1 MSETDQI
8 VAMMENPAL
17 VLETIRKA
25 YTPNEQLITDYLNSQ
40 TMLAEESRN
49 PIPEVVFNDTKSTE
63 VLNLADAGH
72 IDDDHFLSL
81 FHPDTIDRAKSAGF
95 KDIVLEAGDLTNL
108 TDLFDEYTNMSDR
121 FSAGETEIS
130 VTLGDETI
138 EFSEIEYKAHV
149 FGVLRGLYSD
159 GGYLDVEEGSRV
171 ARAMMET
178 LEYASSQDIRIHAI
192 GATAEKFNAYL
203 LEHVRDYK
211 AASALNPED
220 RNSGQNVIISEFG
233 ERDPI
238 SLFREYAEALKTDK
252 ALAFNETLKPLEK
265 EFINKAFEIVID
277 ERVGNATI
285 NRVTADSIKQIL
297 EDRQDQGYT
306 NPRVLHMHG
315 LQHFTQSDDIDNRLS
330 EMGISTQTIGFSGA
344 LDSKSLVSNIFNDRG
359 SNPEFPQNWYIAPL
373 AQYGDCLLYTS
384 DAADE

>member
-1 MSETDQI
+1 
-8 VAMMENPAL
+8 
-17 VLETIRKA
+17 
-25 YTPNEQLITDYLNSQ
+25 
-40 TMLAEESRN
+40 
-49 PIPEVVFNDTKSTE
+49 
-63 VLNLADAGH
+63 
-72 IDDDHFLSL
+72 
-81 FHPDTIDRAKSAGF
+81 
-95 KDIVLEAGDLTNL
+95 
-108 TDLFDEYTNMSDR
+108 
-121 FSAGETEIS
+121 
-130 VTLGDETI
+130 
-138 EFSEIEYKAHV
+138 
-149 FGVLRGLYSD
+149 
-159 GGYLDVEEGSRV
+159 
-171 ARAMMET
+171 MMET

-373 AQYGDCLLYTS
+373 AQYGDIS
-384 DAADE
+384 NQAIQDALNITPTQPPESEIAPPPSEYIPR